1 MADHTTTTRRPATTA
16 GTRTGSGTAT
26 RTGTATSRPTNSRTS
41 RTTIVSPSTT
51 ISATSTPTPEPA
63 GGLSGGAIGGIAG
76 GVAVL
81 FALVAFFVFKRR
93 KRATVANS
101 ARTEKAGG
109 PGLSANAMSGPISGP
124 MALAPEKGIEAT
136 PDHRPEA
143 KFREQQQFHPAMR
156 DELFAA
162 PGAGLQNSKS
172 KTSGHGNGN
181 NVSSNNIDKP
191 KNDRDYYDDPVNDYF
206 GDDHNTGPIAA
217 QRSAPQ
223 PRDLTHGNLT
233 PAPEY
238 YLGKEDIDPRRDLR
252 GMDTPDTYVEH
263 RPTHTNGKGSVSRRS
278 SFSSDGGNAHM
289 TPDQAQKAH
298 NNRMIGHKESIGSVQ
313 MLLEHN
319 SPSDRG
325 QDRGHGREERD
336 RARDRDQ
343 DREMNRPNGPRSP
356 GFASDAVS
364 ESTVSMMPAL
374 PPNAT
379 PMPFKGQGPRH
390 GPNSPQSPRPH
401 EDPYADSAFS
411 SEDFDNRSLM
421 SGPYSPYGSNN
432 HGPPRHHQQS
442 PPFHPS
448 HGHGYG
454 HQPYSPP
461 FHSNQYP
468 GSPPFH
474 PNGRPHQPP
483 RGGPPPGRV
492 QGHGH
497 GHGHGYNGPPRGGPP
512 SPDGGYYG
520 GGPPRGY
527 NQNHHGQY

>member
-1 MADHTTTTRRPATTA
+1 MADHTTTTRRPATA
-16 GTRTGSGTAT
+16 SGTRTGAATTAT
-26 RTGTATSRPTNSRTS
+26 AT
-41 RTTIVSPSTT
+41 TTP
-51 ISATSTPTPEPA
+51 TPTPEPA

-93 KRATVANS
+93 KRAAVANS
-101 ARTEKAGG
+101 AKTEKAGG

-181 NVSSNNIDKP
+181 NVNSSNSDKP
-191 KNDRDYYDDPVNDYF
+191 KTDRDYYDDPVNDYF
-206 GDDHNTGPIAA
+206 GDDHKTGPIGA

-263 RPTHTNGKGSVSRRS
+263 HPTHTKGKGSDSRRS

-298 NNRMIGHKESIGSVQ
+298 NNKMIGHKESIGSVQ

-325 QDRGHGREERD
+325 QDRGHGRDERD

-343 DREMNRPNGPRSP
+343 EREMNRHNGPRST

-374 PPNAT
+374 PPTAS

-390 GPNSPQSPRPH
+390 GPNSPLSPRLH

-411 SEDFDNRSLM
+411 SVDFDNRSQM
-421 SGPYSPYGSNN
+421 SGPYSPYGPNN

-448 HGHGYG
+448 QGHGYG

-461 FHSNQYP
+461 YHSNQYP
-468 GSPPFH
+468 GSPPFN
-474 PNGRPHQPP
+474 PNSRPQQPL
-483 RGGPPPGRV
+483 RGGPPP
-492 QGHGH
+492 
-497 GHGHGYNGPPRGGPP
+497 GHGHGYNGPPCGGPP
-512 SPDGGYYG
+512 SPGGSYYG